1 LSNLAVLFFNPL
13 KQYPMKKLFRLG
25 MIATVALSFC
35 SCSKSSKDVLAKEK
49 TAEMTN
55 QSMQQKKIAFLKTRN
70 LHTSDVDTW
79 LDAAKFYPFIN
90 QPAEMQLGVPG
101 ATLSTGQTAVF
112 YIILSDD
119 VANLTATSATLTA
132 SDDATG
138 DEIATYNLISYQNLG
153 TVDAVVVPA
162 ELTNVPF
169 MCAIVNLNDQF
180 TNRTISLS
188 SHIEF
193 NNIGTGA
200 NLSQA
205 FTVTP

>member
-1 LSNLAVLFFNPL
+1 
-13 KQYPMKKLFRLG
+13 MKKLFHFG
-25 MIATVALSFC
+25 IIAIMALSFN
-35 SCSKSSKDVLAKEK
+35 SCSKSSTDLKAKEQTSVTK
-49 TAEMTN
+49 N
-55 QSMQQKKIAFLKTRN
+55 QSLQEKKTSFLSMRN
-70 LHTSDVDTW
+70 HHTSDVDIW

-90 QPAEMQLGVPG
+90 QPVDMQLGTPD

-138 DEIATYNLISYQNLG
+138 NEVATYNLISYKDLG

-162 ELTNVPF
+162 ELANVPF
-169 MCAIVNLNDQF
+169 MCAIVNLNDQY
-180 TNRTISLS
+180 TNKSISLS

-193 NNIGTGA
+193 NNVGTGA

-205 FTVTP
+205 FNVIP